1 MLKKVRESDFVRVLS
16 LLGPYRWSYALWL
29 LLATGTIATCFNI
42 VLAFVMKDVLDAAVR
57 GENVLLMR
65 ALFIAGGTLLGGTP
79 LFLFSLYMM
88 KRCVLKTMTAIR
100 VRVFSRIVDLPMRR
114 FERGHSGDLV
124 SRCTNDLSAI
134 EGIYTDLA
142 YGFGFAVFIGLVAMV
157 SVFVMDWRIGLAALF
172 VGLLTTLSR
181 VAFLRPIR
189 RASDAI
195 QAHVGKLTE
204 RLTDLLQGLPVTK
217 MFHLELTI
225 HRLYTAEN
233 DEMVD
238 ATMQHTQTSV
248 VSDVTGH
255 LIQNLARFGLASLG
269 LYFLMGGT
277 VKVGTVW
284 AITHLFGNASFM
296 FGSAGNIVTGIQR
309 ALAGASRVF
318 ELLDWPVEQAGA
330 VPPGEAAGPSPERE
344 GSMVTIRDLA
354 FSYAGDD
361 EKDGSEDVEVLR
373 GISMS
378 AGRGRV
384 AAMVGPSGG
393 GKSTI
398 VKLLLGFYPLQHGQ
412 VVIDGKPIETYSLA
426 RLRSMMAYVPQDAY
440 LFDGT
445 IEENIRYGK
454 PDASPEEL
462 VAASKAA
469 NAHDFIVEQPDG
481 YDTAVGERGAKLSG
495 GQRQRIAIARALLK
509 DAPILLLDEATSALD
524 SESEQQVQDALRV
537 LMAGRTTV
545 AIAHRLS
552 TVENADAIYVIDD
565 GRVVEQG
572 RHEELVG
579 QDGLYTRLY
588 ELQFGREEAEL
599 EAS

>member
-16 LLGPYRWSYALWL
+16 LLGSRKWAYALWM
-29 LLATGTIATCFNI
+29 LLATGTIAICFNI
-42 VLAFVMKDVLDAAVR
+42 VLAFVMKDVLDGAVR
-57 GENVLLMR
+57 GENALLMR

-88 KRCVLKTMTAIR
+88 NRCVLKTMTALR
-100 VRVFSRIVDLPMRR
+100 VRVFSRIVDLPMSR

-134 EGIYTDLA
+134 EGIYTDQT
-142 YGFGFAVFIGLVAMV
+142 YNFAVAIILGLVAIV

-181 VAFLRPIR
+181 MAFLRPIR

-204 RLTDLLQGLPVTK
+204 RLTDLLQGLPVSK
-217 MFHLELTI
+217 MFHLEPMI

-238 ATMQHTQTSV
+238 ATFQHTRVNV
-248 VSDVTGH
+248 VSGVIGE
-255 LIQNLARFGLASLG
+255 LVGSLARFGLAILG
-269 LYFLMGGT
+269 LYLLMGGT
-277 VKVGTVW
+277 VEVGTVW
-284 AITHLFGNASFM
+284 AITHLFGNASFL
-296 FGSAGNIVTGIQR
+296 FGSAGDFVTGIQR

-330 VPPGEAAGPSPERE
+330 VPPGEAAVPSPERE

-354 FSYAGDD
+354 FSYEGDD
-361 EKDGSEDVEVLR
+361 EEDSSDDVEVLR

-378 AGRGRV
+378 AGRGQV
-384 AAMVGPSGG
+384 AALVGPSGG

-398 VKLLLGFYPLQHGQ
+398 VKLLLGFYPLQDGQ
-412 VVIDGKPIETYSLA
+412 VVIDEKPIETYSLA

-454 PDASPEEL
+454 PDASREEV

-469 NAHDFIVEQPDG
+469 NAHDFIVEQSEG
-481 YDTAVGERGAKLSG
+481 YDTLVGERGAKLSG
-495 GQRQRIAIARALLK
+495 GQRQRIAIARALIK

-524 SESEQQVQDALRV
+524 SESEQLVQHALGV
-537 LMAGRTTV
+537 LMKGRTTV

-565 GRVVEQG
+565 GRVVEEG

-579 QDGLYTRLY
+579 QGGLYTRLY
-588 ELQFGREEAEL
+588 ELQFGREET
-599 EAS
+599 EAMA